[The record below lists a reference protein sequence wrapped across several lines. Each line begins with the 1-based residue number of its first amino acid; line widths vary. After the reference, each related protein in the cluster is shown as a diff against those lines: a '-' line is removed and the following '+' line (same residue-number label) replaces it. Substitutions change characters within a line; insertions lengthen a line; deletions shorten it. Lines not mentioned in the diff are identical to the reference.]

1 MFLLCIFYQFKCR
14 FYRAISQYSMQT
26 CKQCL
31 MMEKVEIET
40 LVQKCFTDW
49 QFCLVFESP
58 LCFSSNGQ
66 WKDINRKKI

>member
-31 MMEKVEIET
+31 MLCLLMENVEIET

-49 QFCLVFESP
+49 QFCLVFRVSIM
-58 LCFSSNGQ
+58 LQQ
-66 WKDINRKKI
+66 WTMERHK